1 MLLHFCK
8 EKKSDKNPI
17 TRKFL
22 KKKKKKKKKKR
33 INHVINKS
41 LQVNML
47 LGKESSNPIIRKNK
61 KNPSIKKSEFW
72 ELCLQEP

>member
-1 MLLHFCK
+1 MLLHFCQ

-17 TRKFL
+17 IRKFL
-22 KKKKKKKKKKR
+22 KKKKKKKKK

-47 LGKESSNPIIRKNK
+47 SGKESSNPIIRKNK
-61 KNPSIKKSEFW
+61 KNPSIKKSEF
-72 ELCLQEP
+72 

>member
-17 TRKFL
+17 IRKFL
-22 KKKKKKKKKKR
+22 KKKKKKR